1 MALRYDPCESY
12 DTWLSRIQAH
22 ELKLAHQKLARGQ
35 PIDQVM
41 EELGQNLTKKF
52 LHPIFAALHE
62 PKKDYDMAQNR
73 ARYNEKMKLVKPA
86 ADQVDTES

>member
-52 LHPIFAALHE
+52 F
-62 PKKDYDMAQNR
+62 
-73 ARYNEKMKLVKPA
+73 
-86 ADQVDTES
+86 